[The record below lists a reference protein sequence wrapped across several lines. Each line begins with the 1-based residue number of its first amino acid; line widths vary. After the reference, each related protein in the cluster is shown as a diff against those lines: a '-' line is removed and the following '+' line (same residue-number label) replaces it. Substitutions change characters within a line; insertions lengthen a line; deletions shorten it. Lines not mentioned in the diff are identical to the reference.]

1 MGEAFNTVKVDV
13 EIGEKTHDLITGL
26 ADFVDKAQ
34 AALADGFQPGQ
45 DLPEIAVS
53 ALTDLAPVLMN
64 AGELKQEFDS
74 LPDSRVIAV
83 ALLANE
89 LMSIFQS

>member
-1 MGEAFNTVKVDV
+1 MMKIDV

-34 AALADGFQPGQ
+34 SALADGFQPGE
-45 DLPEIAVS
+45 DLPQIAIS
-53 ALTDLAPVLMN
+53 ALTDLAPVLMS
-64 AGELKQEFDS
+64 AGELKHEFDS
-74 LPDSRVIAV
+74 NPDSRAIAV

-89 LMSIFQS
+89 LMSIFHQS